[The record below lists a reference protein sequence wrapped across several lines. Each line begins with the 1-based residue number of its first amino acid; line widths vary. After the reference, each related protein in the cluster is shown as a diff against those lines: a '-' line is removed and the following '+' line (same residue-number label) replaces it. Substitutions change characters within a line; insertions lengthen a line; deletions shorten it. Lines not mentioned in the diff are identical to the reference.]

1 MQQLLSAI
9 LLSVALLLSGTAV
22 KDADPDAPAKTGSY
36 FIRVL
41 EAAMRYEE
49 EETQEEAPAPVKN
62 IATVAE
68 STGLYSSYSKS
79 TKVLAQL
86 KPGDALFIWFEK
98 EGEPEFVG
106 VYVGDGFYVAA
117 RSTGKPVSKIDITT
131 KYYTEH
137 FVFGRR
143 YY

>member
-1 MQQLLSAI
+1 MQQLLSTI

-22 KDADPDAPAKTGSY
+22 KDADPDAPVKTGSY

-49 EETQEEAPAPVKN
+49 EEAQEEAPAPVKN

-86 KPGDALFIWFEK
+86 K
-98 EGEPEFVG
+98 
-106 VYVGDGFYVAA
+106 VGDTLNIKRTSIFS
-117 RSTGKPVSKIDITT
+117 STQWIYATAGSYNVSGWGTGLQ
-131 KYYTEH
+131 TEYAGYCG
-137 FVFGRR
+137 GRGPGQWGNP
-143 YY
+143 